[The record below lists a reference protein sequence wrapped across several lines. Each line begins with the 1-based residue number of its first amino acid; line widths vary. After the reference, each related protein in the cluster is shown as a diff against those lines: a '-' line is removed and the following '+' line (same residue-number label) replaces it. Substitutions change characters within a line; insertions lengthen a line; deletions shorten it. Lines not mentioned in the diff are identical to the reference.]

1 MASLL
6 LAAGVL
12 TYDKVKTTR
21 QKRRARK
28 EDNAQR
34 FSELEK
40 DNAERMARLHPQA
53 YDPPTTP
60 LSAERRTPRGEA
72 DPFRDSVDVGGM
84 GERRGSGEG
93 RGSVEGRGSE
103 EERMVGNGMPGGGVV
118 GGRPPAYGS
127 LVHEEGPRRRRLKGI
142 FGRKGEK
149 RGAGDGVV
157 R

>member
-28 EDNAQR
+28 EDNAVR

-40 DNAERMARLHPQA
+40 DNAARMARLEPLG
-53 YDPPTTP
+53 YEPPSTP
-60 LSAERRTPRGEA
+60 LSAERRTERGEVT
-72 DPFRDSVDVGGM
+72 DPFGDGAVVGD
-84 GERRGSGEG
+84 GEG
-93 RGSVEGRGSE
+93 RGSIGERGSLRERGSE
-103 EERMVGNGMPGGGVV
+103 EEERIVGSGERDG
-118 GGRPPAYGS
+118 PPAYGS
-127 LVHEEGPRRRRLKGI
+127 LVQEGTRRRKGLKGI
-142 FGRKGEK
+142 FGRGKG
-149 RGAGDGVV
+149 GGGDGVV

>member
-28 EDNAQR
+28 DDNAQR

-40 DNAERMARLHPQA
+40 DNAARMARLQPQG
-53 YDPPTTP
+53 YEPPSTP
-60 LSAERRTPRGEA
+60 LSAERLGAERGTERRVE
-72 DPFRDSVDVGGM
+72 DPFADV
-84 GERRGSGEG
+84 EG
-93 RGSVEGRGSE
+93 RGSVGERGSVEDRRSVE
-103 EERMVGNGMPGGGVV
+103 EERMVGSGMADE
-118 GGRPPAYGS
+118 PPAYGS
-127 LVHEEGPRRRRLKGI
+127 LVQEDNTRRRKGLKGI
-142 FGRKGEK
+142 FGRGKGGA
-149 RGAGDGVV
+149 GAGDGVV